1 MSKIA
6 HALLTLF
13 LAVLLTAGCTNA
25 VSAAPDAALQSLSG
39 ESTSIAELNQG
50 KPLYLNFWA
59 SWCGPCVSELPD
71 VDALAQEYG
80 DRITSAA
87 ISVDDNTADARAYIE
102 RAGLTLKVYTGNI
115 NTLNSGYDLSAIPV
129 SVLIDPNG
137 NILARHVGSM
147 SRSELE
153 EFLQPAL

>member
-1 MSKIA
+1 MSKIT
-6 HALLTLF
+6 HALLTLI
-13 LAVLLTAGCTNA
+13 LAVLLTTGCTNA
-25 VSAAPDAALQSLSG
+25 ASAAPDAALQSLNG

-71 VDALAQEYG
+71 VDALAHEYG
-80 DRITSAA
+80 DRITFAA
-87 ISVDDNTADARAYIE
+87 VSVDDNAADARAYIE
-102 RAGLTLKVYTGNI
+102 RAGLTLNVYTGDI

-129 SVLIDPNG
+129 SVLIDQNG
-137 NILARHVGSM
+137 NILAKRVGSM
-147 SRSELE
+147 SKAELE